1 MMTRTSEDE
10 KLLSVHGIEL
20 NPGVAF
26 REVSFVDLLQVIVLP
41 CAKVKDAAV
50 GET

>member
-26 REVSFVDLLQVIVLP
+26 REVSFVDLLQVIVFALRKSKG
-41 CAKVKDAAV
+41 CSSR
-50 GET
+50 